1 MLADVPRPA
10 FHIDAVTSC
19 ADALVRLGRGGVDV
33 VLLDLMLPD
42 GRGLMVFEQIR
53 RAAPE
58 ALILVLSASADE
70 DCAQAAVRAGA
81 DDYLIKG
88 HVDATGCR
96 RRWTTCWV
104 ARRPGRPCGVAKPVF
119 GR

>member
-1 MLADVPRPA
+1 MIVPLLNLLLVEPDSADAAAIRAMLADVPRPA

-70 DCAQAAVRAGA
+70 DCA
-81 DDYLIKG
+81 
-88 HVDATGCR
+88 
-96 RRWTTCWV
+96 
-104 ARRPGRPCGVAKPVF
+104 
-119 GR
+119 